1 MGKPEWKNE
10 KELQKGKKKNHIFCY
25 VIVLF
30 LKNIFMVLIFRGRV
44 FEEKLLSCLRLRIFL
59 PPTFANDI
67 KVTRLWVGNM

>member
-10 KELQKGKKKNHIFCY
+10 KELQKGKKKNHIFFY

-44 FEEKLLSCLRLRIFL
+44 FWRKATFL
-59 PPTFANDI
+59 PTTPHLFASN
-67 KVTRLWVGNM
+67 VC